1 MKRYES
7 PAPHAAAGLIA
18 VVLTAITMGTLVV
31 LPAKLESI
39 HAAPLTLADA
49 DRSTLQCT
57 TQTIATRTTEG
68 ATR

>member
-7 PAPHAAAGLIA
+7 PAPHAAAGLMA
-18 VVLTAITMGTLVV
+18 VALTAITMGMLVV

-39 HAAPLTLADA
+39 HAAPLTLAGA
-49 DRSTLQCT
+49 DRSTLQCAAP
-57 TQTIATRTTEG
+57 QVAARATEG

>member
-1 MKRYES
+1 MKSYES

-18 VVLTAITMGTLVV
+18 AALTAITMGTLVV
-31 LPAKLESI
+31 LPAKLESV
-39 HAAPLTLADA
+39 HAAPLTLAGT

-57 TQTIATRTTEG
+57 PPKIAAHATQG